1 MSLQRSGV
9 VGKPRGLKPGALK
22 GKAARPA
29 TPISSAEAR
38 KQSLEKGAVKSASRA
53 KALEVKIA
61 RLEKEYRSKDSAFYT
76 QGVKTAER
84 DRMHAKMQQAVKL
97 RDEVNRL
104 KERSRNAEQQAA
116 RIKLKPTPSSGGN
129 ARLERAMRNQ
139 LEVGPRVMRKNKKQ
153 WQKRAT
159 AIRAQKVY
167 RTGDPVANIELDQ
180 MLRPGFREPRSRR
193 R

>member
-1 MSLQRSGV
+1 
-9 VGKPRGLKPGALK
+9 
-22 GKAARPA
+22 
-29 TPISSAEAR
+29 
-38 KQSLEKGAVKSASRA
+38 
-53 KALEVKIA
+53 
-61 RLEKEYRSKDSAFYT
+61 
-76 QGVKTAER
+76 
-84 DRMHAKMQQAVKL
+84 MHAKMQQAVKL

-139 LEVGPRVMRKNKKQ
+139 LEAGPRVMRKNKKQ